1 MIRCCEEGYDK
12 DEGDRQYDYG
22 LNEVV
27 GKDACRFVISWKQI
41 YKADNNLIRIKVWL
55 SWVLQ

>member
-1 MIRCCEEGYDK
+1 VKRGRGRPKTKMIRCCEEGYDK

-27 GKDACRFVISWKQI
+27 GKDACRFVIS
-41 YKADNNLIRIKVWL
+41 
-55 SWVLQ
+55 